1 MPAER
6 AKMLQDAFNAT
17 MKDPEFIAD
26 VKKQQL
32 ELEPQTG
39 PQLQDLLTTLYA
51 TPKPVIEKVGQLVK

>member
-1 MPAER
+1 
-6 AKMLQDAFNAT
+6 MLQDAFNAT
-17 MKDPEFIAD
+17 MKDSEFIAD

-39 PQLQDLLTTLYA
+39 PQLQALLEKLYA